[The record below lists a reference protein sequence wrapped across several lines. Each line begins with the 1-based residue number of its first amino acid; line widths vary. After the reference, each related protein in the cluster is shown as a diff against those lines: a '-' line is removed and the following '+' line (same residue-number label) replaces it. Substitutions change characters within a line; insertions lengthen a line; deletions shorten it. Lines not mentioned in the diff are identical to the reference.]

1 MNLKTIFCIVFL
13 TFCFSCSKQ
22 KNPNP
27 LFVLKNN
34 TEIDFSN
41 TLVETEKLNPYTYKN
56 FYNGGGVALGDINND
71 GLLDIYFSGNLV
83 NNKLY
88 LNQGNW
94 QFIDITEKAGV
105 ACKDSWS
112 SGVSFVDINHDGFL
126 DIYVCKAGPPKKEN
140 RHNQLFINNGDSTFT
155 EQSKKYG
162 LDITGLGVQANFFDY
177 DKDGDLDCYLL
188 NNSIRSV
195 GNYDLIKNQR
205 EKSTE
210 KGNKLLRN
218 DDGVFVD
225 VTKEANIYSS
235 EIGFGLGITVSDY
248 NNDTWPDIFI
258 SNDFFERDYLYVNQ
272 QNGTFKEDLTQ
283 QFQSI
288 SMGSM
293 GADAADV
300 NNDSKTDIMVTEMLP
315 KTIERQRT
323 KTLFESWNK
332 YDLGVKNG
340 YHYQFSRNALH
351 QNIGNNTFLE
361 ISRFSNVF
369 ASEWSWS
376 SLLFDADNDGLKD
389 IFISNGIYKDL
400 LDRDYLNYMANE
412 EQVREMIQND
422 SEVMKKLI
430 NLMPSQAVPN
440 VIYKNNGHFQF
451 TDQTEQWGLQK
462 PSFSN
467 GSAYGDLD
475 NDGDLDV
482 VINNVNMPAFIYEN
496 TLDTTKYK
504 SITLQLKGHA
514 KNTQAIGAKA
524 EIFYNTSQYSVL
536 ENFPSRGFQS
546 SVSTHLTFGVD
557 NCASIDSLKITWTN
571 GSNSIFKNLKTNTF
585 YTFNQPKKE
594 FKNTVQKS
602 TFPVNPLKETSTIFN
617 FTHKENKAVDFNR
630 EQLLPEMFNNEGP
643 HIASADIN
651 NDGNPDFYIGGAKG
665 TSGKLFISQ
674 KDNTYKEISKPF
686 DANYT
691 SEDTDAVFF
700 DSDTDG
706 DLDLYVCSGGKSFSK
721 YDFSLHDRL
730 YINDGNQNFT
740 QSKLPLPFK
749 TPISSSTVS
758 IYDFDQDGDN
768 DIFVG
773 ERFKVTTYGI
783 PANGYLLENKGNN
796 TYKISDQTAL
806 ESLGLITD
814 SAWEDINNDRT
825 KDLIVS
831 GEWMPITIF
840 INKNGKLIN
849 KTKEFGFANSS
860 GFWKTFKMVD
870 IDADGDVDIIAGN
883 KGENTFFK
891 APMRMYI
898 SDFDSNG
905 TIEQIICYKKNNNYY
920 PIVDRDELVAQIANL
935 KQKLLYYKDYANAT
949 ISSIFSKEQLKNA
962 IIKDIHTVQT
972 TAFINNGNTF
982 TANKLPNEI
991 QYSNV
996 AAIET
1001 LDLNN
1006 DGNIDILFGGNQYLV
1021 KPQFGRQDASQGWL
1035 LYGNND
1041 KNIFGKVVSLQI
1053 KGQIRDFKFSKI
1065 NQKKY
1070 ILTAI
1075 NNDSLKFFRPFRPFR
1090 FQKPERSKRQKTKK

>member
-1 MNLKTIFCIVFL
+1 MDLKTISYITIL
-13 TFCFSCSKQ
+13 ILCFSCSKQ
-22 KNPNP
+22 KSPNP
-27 LFVLKNN
+27 LFVLKKN
-34 TEIDFSN
+34 TEINFSN

-83 NNKLY
+83 DNQLY

-94 QFIDITEKAGV
+94 TFKNITEKAGV
-105 ACKDSWS
+105 TSKESWS
-112 SGVSFVDINHDGFL
+112 SGVSFIDINHDGFL
-126 DIYVCKAGPPKKEN
+126 DIYVCKAGPPKEKN
-140 RHNQLFINNGDSTFT
+140 RHNQLFINNGDLTFT

-218 DDGVFVD
+218 DNGFFVD
-225 VTKEANIYSS
+225 VTQQANIYSS

-272 QNGTFKEDLTQ
+272 QNGTFKEQLTQ
-283 QFQSI
+283 QFESI

-293 GADAADV
+293 GADAADI
-300 NNDSKTDIMVTEMLP
+300 NNDSRTDIMVTEMLP

-332 YDLGVKNG
+332 YDMGVKNG

-376 SLLFDADNDGLKD
+376 SLVFDANNDGLKD

-412 EQVREMIQND
+412 ERVREMIQND

-430 NLMPSQAVPN
+430 DLMPSEAVPN
-440 VIYKNNGHFQF
+440 VIYKNNGDFQF
-451 TDQTEQWGLQK
+451 TDKTEQWGLQK

-475 NDGDLDV
+475 NDGDLDLV
-482 VINNVNMPAFIYEN
+482 VNNVNMPAFIYEN
-496 TLDTTKYK
+496 TSDSTKYK
-504 SITLQLKGHA
+504 SITLQLKGGI

-524 EIFYNTSQYSVL
+524 EIFYNASQYSVL

-546 SVSTHLTFGVD
+546 SVASNLTFGVG
-557 NCASIDSLKITWTN
+557 NCDVIDSLKITWTN
-571 GSNSIFKNLKTNTF
+571 GVKSIFKDVKTNRF
-585 YTFNQPKKE
+585 YTYKQPKNESKNEIQKE
-594 FKNTVQKS
+594 ILFS
-602 TFPVNPLKETSTIFN
+602 SPLKQIETIFN
-617 FTHKENKAVDFNR
+617 FIHKENKAIDFNR
-630 EQLLPEMFNNEGP
+630 EQLLPEMYNNEGP
-643 HIASADIN
+643 HIANADIN

-665 TSGKLFISQ
+665 QSGKLFLSKQ
-674 KDNTYKEISKPF
+674 NATYQEISKPF

-700 DSDTDG
+700 DSDNDG

-730 YINDGNQNFT
+730 YINDGNHTFAH
-740 QSKLPLPFK
+740 SKIPLPFK
-749 TPISSSTVS
+749 TPISTSTVS
-758 IYDFDQDGDN
+758 VYDFDQDGDN

-773 ERFKVTTYGI
+773 ERFKVSTYGI
-783 PANGYLLENKGNN
+783 PVNGYLLENKGNN
-796 TYKISDQTAL
+796 KYEISNQSAL
-806 ESLGLITD
+806 ENLGLITD
-814 SAWEDINNDRT
+814 SAWEDVNNDGV

-831 GEWMPITIF
+831 GEWMPISIF
-840 INKNGKLIN
+840 INNNGKLVN
-849 KTKEFGFANSS
+849 KTKEFGLANTS
-860 GFWKTFKMVD
+860 GFWKTFTTVD
-870 IDADGDVDIIAGN
+870 IDADGDLDIIAGN

-891 APMRMYI
+891 APIRMYV
-898 SDFDSNG
+898 SDFDDNG
-905 TIEQIICYKKNNNYY
+905 TIEQLICYKKNNSYY
-920 PIVDRDELVAQIANL
+920 PIVDRDELVAQIASL
-935 KQKLLYYKDYANAT
+935 KQKLLYYKEYAKAT
-949 ISSIFSKEQLKNA
+949 MSSIFSKEQLEKA
-962 IIKDIHTVQT
+962 TIRDIEMTQSVI
-972 TAFINNGNTF
+972 FINKKNRF
-982 TANKLPNEI
+982 TAKKLLNEI

-1001 LDLNN
+1001 LDINN
-1006 DGNIDILFGGNQYLV
+1006 DGNLDILFGGNQYLV

-1035 LYGNND
+1035 LYGN
-1041 KNIFGKVVSLQI
+1041 KNKNSFGKALSLQI
-1053 KGQIRDFKFSKI
+1053 KGQIRDFNISKT
-1065 NQKKY
+1065 NGKTH

-1075 NNDSLKFFRPFRPFR
+1075 NNDSLKIFRP
-1090 FQKPERSKRQKTKK
+1090 SYN